1 MKSVN
6 FVKLILFFF
15 INHVKN
21 LGLNVKVFVRDENKV
36 PMNLKNKIEIIIGDV
51 TNKEQVS
58 NAISNTEAVVVV
70 LGTRNDLSKYLFL
83 NTKYYNIL
91 YIF

>member
-1 MKSVN
+1 M
-6 FVKLILFFF
+6 
-15 INHVKN
+15 
-21 LGLNVKVFVRDENKV
+21 RDENKV

-58 NAISNTEAVVVV
+58 NAISNTDAVVVV

-91 YIF
+91 

>member
-91 YIF
+91 

>member
-58 NAISNTEAVVVV
+58 NAISNTDAVVVV

-91 YIF
+91 

>member
-1 MKSVN
+1 M
-6 FVKLILFFF
+6 KLILFFF

-58 NAISNTEAVVVV
+58 NAISNTDAVVVV

-91 YIF
+91 

>member
-58 NAISNTEAVVVV
+58 NAISNTDAVVVV

-83 NTKYYNIL
+83 NIKYYNIL
-91 YIF
+91 

>member
-21 LGLNVKVFVRDENKV
+21 LGLNIKVFVRDENKV

-91 YIF
+91 

>member
-15 INHVKN
+15 INHIKN

-58 NAISNTEAVVVV
+58 NAISNTDAVVVV

-91 YIF
+91 